1 MKQRIALI
9 TTFLLLLFAGWVY
22 SGPSNRVENAPSP
35 LRWNG
40 TGYSI
45 DKPVAIGTTLS
56 AGVPTSQITANT
68 VLTEAQTM
76 GHVYLINAATSPLVK
91 LPTPTSAQG
100 SVVLID
106 VTTAGH
112 APGVSP
118 WCNAA
123 IKWGTGSNAKSGTS
137 PFVDAGVT
145 GFTLAFKAI
154 QLPDLS
160 FAWKL
165 LPTDATIKQ

>member
-1 MKQRIALI
+1 MKTFKR
-9 TTFLLLLFAGWVY
+9 FLLLLLLLVGWSFAVAGVVDNLWKDNGNG
-22 SGPSNRVENAPSP
+22 SISP
-35 LRWNG
+35 QG
-40 TGYSI
+40 GKS
-45 DKPVAIGTTLS
+45 VAIGTTLS